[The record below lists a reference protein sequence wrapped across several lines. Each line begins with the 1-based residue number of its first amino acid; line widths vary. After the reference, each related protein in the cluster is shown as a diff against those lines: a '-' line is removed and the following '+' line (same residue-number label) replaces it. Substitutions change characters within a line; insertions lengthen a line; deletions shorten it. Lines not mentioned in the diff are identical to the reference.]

1 MFQPAYRRRAPNS
14 IDNLAWE
21 SPILKALSALPITP
35 GVPYHSVVANLFP
48 DGPPRLWTDGVVS
61 YESAHLDGA
70 ESEMMVRHN
79 HFANDTPEAAA
90 EVRRILRLHLG
101 G

>member
-1 MFQPAYRRRAPNS
+1 
-14 IDNLAWE
+14 
-21 SPILKALSALPITP
+21 
-35 GVPYHSVVANLFP
+35 
-48 DGPPRLWTDGVVS
+48 
-61 YESAHLDGA
+61 
-70 ESEMMVRHN
+70 MMVRHN